1 MTSGTPMLTRDADLH
16 YPVLIMQGFQKK
28 NSTNGIRQCN
38 VKIIT
43 PLQLVGL
50 GKMTKLKSAQWNS
63 EMHGI
68 SYVYNSW
75 CIVIIVIVPF
85 TRCTMPADASVVR
98 GDWWQVVLVPCLLW
112 LFYDHGGNWEVF
124 LIAMHSNITS
134 AVDWQISCS
143 HDFDVQLQTC

>member
-63 EMHGI
+63 EMHDI

-75 CIVIIVIVPF
+75 
-85 TRCTMPADASVVR
+85 
-98 GDWWQVVLVPCLLW
+98 
-112 LFYDHGGNWEVF
+112 
-124 LIAMHSNITS
+124 
-134 AVDWQISCS
+134 
-143 HDFDVQLQTC
+143 